1 MEVFKGIPVSPGVA
15 IGRVLVLDG
24 RRERI
29 PRRTVDSDEVDG
41 ELERLDAALAA
52 SRDELLDLE
61 RRANDRLGDEAA
73 QIFAFHR
80 GMLADPS
87 LTGPI
92 KERVKRERVT
102 AEYAVAE
109 SFGELAEWF
118 RSLDDPSFNAKVDDV
133 WDLERRVVRRLTGE
147 SKTRLARLTEPAV
160 VIGHELTPSEAASFT
175 TDTVMAFVTD
185 IGGRTSHT
193 AIIAHSIGIPA
204 VVGAGRLTESAQ
216 DGDLIIVD
224 GDRGVVV
231 LDPDERTIAEHE
243 RYVARQL
250 DFRRSLADLS
260 GEEAKTL
267 DGEHITLMGNIE
279 FPREAATVLQNGG
292 EGVGLYR
299 TEFLFLTH
307 DDEPDEE
314 TQFETYAE
322 AVRLMDGHPITFRTF
337 DLGADKYTSKQAQ
350 DPERNPFLGLRSIR
364 YCLQNL
370 PMFRRQLRAILR
382 ASTLGPVRVMFPLIT
397 TLTELRQAKMVLRDV
412 MEDLEDEGIAFDSG
426 VKIGM
431 MVESPAAAVMA
442 SAFAREVDFFSI
454 GTNDLVQY
462 VLAVDRTNEHVASL
476 YTPTHPAVIRL
487 LKDVIRAA
495 RRADAEVSICGEIA
509 GDVEYTMLLL
519 GMGLRTLSASPQ
531 SLPRLKR
538 VIRSVDIPSCERL
551 ARKVGSLDSERLI
564 AMQLRDAARKVI
576 PEAFDGRTVED

>member
-29 PRRTVDSDEVDG
+29 PRRTVDSDKVQE
-41 ELERLDAALAA
+41 ELDRLDAALAE
-52 SRDELLDLE
+52 SREELLDLE
-61 RRANDRLGDEAA
+61 SRANERLGDDAA

-92 KERVKRERVT
+92 KDRIQRERVT
-102 AEYAVAE
+102 AEYAVGE
-109 SFGELAEWF
+109 SFGELANWF
-118 RSLDDPSFNAKVDDV
+118 RSLQDPSFNAKVDDV
-133 WDLERRVVRRLTGE
+133 WDLERRVLRRLMGE
-147 SKTRLARLTEPAV
+147 SKTRLARLTEPAI

-175 TDTVMAFVTD
+175 PETVKAFVTD

-204 VVGAGRLTESAQ
+204 VVGAGRLTEFAE
-216 DGDLIIVD
+216 DGDTIIVD

-231 LDPDERTIAEHE
+231 LNPDARTVEEHE
-243 RYVARQL
+243 RYIERQRA
-250 DFRRSLADLS
+250 FRRSLADLAS
-260 GEEAKTL
+260 EESRTL
-267 DGEHITLMGNIE
+267 DGEHISLLGNIE
-279 FPREAATVLQNGG
+279 FPREAAVVLQNGG

-299 TEFLFLTH
+299 TEFLFLTR
-307 DDEPDEE
+307 DDEPSEDEQYE
-314 TQFETYAE
+314 NYAE
-322 AVRLMDGHPITFRTF
+322 AVRLMDGRPITFRTF
-337 DLGADKYTSKQAQ
+337 DLGADKYTSRQAQ

-370 PMFRRQLRAILR
+370 PMFRRQLRAIMR
-382 ASTLGPVRVMFPLIT
+382 ASAIGPVRVMFPLIT

-412 MEDLEDEGIAFDSG
+412 MEDLEDEGVAFDGSA
-426 VKIGM
+426 KIGM

-476 YTPTHPAVIRL
+476 YTPTHPAVVRL
-487 LKDVIRAA
+487 LKDVVRAA
-495 RRADAEVSICGEIA
+495 RRADADVSICGEIA

-564 AMQLRDAARKVI
+564 AMQLREAARKVI
-576 PEAFDGRTVED
+576 PEAFDGRSVED